1 MIVCMM
7 NGSLEIVFV
16 SRVCVLTG
24 NYTME
29 DYVMTRHQPPLLASD
44 FRNQIMVGY
53 DGRRYDSVAN
63 SHGRYYWRC
72 VDKTSCCRGLY
83 DESLPRKLEA
93 MNEDVDAFV
102 HLLES
107 DSSLSFSSF
116 SRSWWM
122 RKPLTFLKEIAMYHG
137 WREIDFLPKAMKMN
151 YIDYFMSYPSSAE
164 AFGDQLFLKKY
175 FVSRRQITDA
185 YLSRL
190 TLEQLTRVIAWFR
203 LDVTADYKKA
213 IIGYIQSGLNLK

>member
-16 SRVCVLTG
+16 SRVCVLTC

-63 SHGRYYWRC
+63 SLGRYYWRC

-164 AFGDQLFLKKY
+164 AFGDQLF
-175 FVSRRQITDA
+175 
-185 YLSRL
+185 
-190 TLEQLTRVIAWFR
+190 
-203 LDVTADYKKA
+203 
-213 IIGYIQSGLNLK
+213 

>member
-1 MIVCMM
+1 M
-7 NGSLEIVFV
+7 
-16 SRVCVLTG
+16 SRVSVLTDY
-24 NYTME
+24 YTTMG
-29 DYVMTRHQPPLLASD
+29 DYVMTSHQPPLLASD

-63 SHGRYYWRC
+63 NTNGRYYWRC
-72 VDKTSCCRGLY
+72 VDKMTCCRGWY

-107 DSSLSFSSF
+107 EASLSFSSF

-151 YIDYFMSYPSSAE
+151 YIDYFMSYPSSDE
-164 AFGDQLFLKKY
+164 ALGDQLFLKKY

-190 TLEQLTRVIAWFR
+190 SLEQLTQVVAWFQ
-203 LDVTADYKKA
+203 LDDVTADYKKA
-213 IIGYIQSGLNLK
+213 IIGYIQTGLNLKC